1 MMLMCIVRNNQQ
13 RQRGNTKTT
22 MPPITITLNTT
33 TTKLICKSLRASMQR
48 TTKVE
53 LYKLMKDKLTDA
65 DDSESREEGSELGE
79 LLLASLLIEES

>member
-1 MMLMCIVRNNQQ
+1 
-13 RQRGNTKTT
+13 
-22 MPPITITLNTT
+22 
-33 TTKLICKSLRASMQR
+33 MQR

-53 LYKLMKDKLTDA
+53 LYKLMKDKMTDA